1 MQNLKM
7 NTTAIRKRKRTEEE
21 SPTLDSSFTVEGCG
35 FMLKRRRKCAARLH
49 IPVEDKENIFT
60 FEDLQAPQSEC
71 MRPTWTPSKANLR
84 RSLRRRVSMSVLR
97 SKLKRFKDY
106 SLPDVDYLYVDSLV
120 TLNKCTT
127 LPTSKG
133 RWCRRDPDLQQ
144 KIDHEIKMREGT
156 ARLLAASKHPAQM
169 IEAAK
174 NLLTSNNR
182 IISYMSELQ
191 RRKTVE
197 ATGRTLPEGS
207 QLPCK
212 AKIGLSDLRIPLMW
226 KDTDHFKN
234 KGDYRRYAVFCL
246 VKIGTE
252 IYDTSMIN
260 NVDRS
265 STDIAF
271 EDVIVFDN
279 VPHDF
284 ECSIEIYCHKLHED
298 LTIASTPKKIKKRFN
313 DLSESVGRSVGKRL
327 SGLHDSDIMGSM
339 VLGPKFE
346 LVARGNLQLKDVDD
360 SVRTFDLTLEA
371 SADGT
376 SPELPLFGHYCCRLA
391 ALPYCLVQSAVTGFL
406 NLQED
411 DDLSKWRRYWCVLK
425 NLQLA
430 CWSSPADVEVTEPL
444 LIIPVTKNTQISDA
458 DPRTCKRSQT
468 FHVKTVQSRHTSEY
482 TLAADTKE
490 ELSTWWDG
498 FQQHLLDQAL
508 WKQACDYMMDIAE
521 ASPHRRKGIQ
531 LRKSSIYDETP
542 LETSSSKRR
551 ISSNLKKEEDQLSQM
566 LTTLM
571 GEAKEIRGDSSQPS
585 S

>member
-1 MQNLKM
+1 MDKCLPVGALEIFQSNKNKM
-7 NTTAIRKRKRTEEE
+7 AGDKDPSSPPIILEDMSLYYYRQLAE
-21 SPTLDSSFTVEGCG
+21 S
-35 FMLKRRRKCAARLH
+35 
-49 IPVEDKENIFT
+49 
-60 FEDLQAPQSEC
+60 LQ
-71 MRPTWTPSKANLR
+71 
-84 RSLRRRVSMSVLR
+84 
-97 SKLKRFKDY
+97 
-106 SLPDVDYLYVDSLV
+106 
-120 TLNKCTT
+120 
-127 LPTSKG
+127 
-133 RWCRRDPDLQQ
+133 DPDLQQ